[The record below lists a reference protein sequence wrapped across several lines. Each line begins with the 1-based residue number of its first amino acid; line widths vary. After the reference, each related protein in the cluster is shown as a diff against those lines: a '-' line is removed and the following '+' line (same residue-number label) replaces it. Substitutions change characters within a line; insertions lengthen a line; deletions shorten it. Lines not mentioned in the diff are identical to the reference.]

1 MRARDFVM
9 ERRRTWGIGDI
20 TLHFDDFEEG
30 DPPGLDYHRH
40 LRQIER
46 GVSDQER
53 DAILKQLPMVRRPML
68 EFTRGQ
74 EFWLYDP
81 KLDKAVGLRVMD
93 RQSKQYKV
101 KTVLGKKPWR
111 DDYMLTV
118 PGVDPASL
126 QEELVSEIDRR
137 GFLRGL
143 GAAAL
148 AGVGGQ
154 ALAKAPAKYEY
165 VKVQPGDTVYSIARA
180 FSTTPQEIQ
189 RLNRLGPDFQ
199 IEVNQELRVPVP
211 QNTRTIEPQKQKPQP
226 QAQTKTADAAQ
237 PGKKPTSLPT
247 LTGTRAEQIAKQ
259 TALNAGIRG
268 IELAAF
274 LSQIKHETTD
284 FTSMF
289 ERGSKN
295 YFQRMYDI
303 AYRPAKA
310 EKLGNDNVG
319 DGVRYRGRGFIQLT
333 GRDNYRRAGRRLGLD
348 LENNPDLAARPDVA
362 ARVAVLYWKQRVR
375 PNVQDWTNVRQVTL
389 PINGG
394 LNGLADR
401 EQNFRQYVKFYG
413 LGKKT

>member
-1 MRARDFVM
+1 MRARDFIT
-9 ERRRTWGIGDI
+9 ERQRSWGIGDVNLI
-20 TLHFDDFEEG
+20 FDEPGAEE
-30 DPPGLDYHRH
+30 PPEKKYHLRD
-40 LRQIER
+40 RQIER

-81 KLDKAVGLRVMD
+81 KLKKAVGLRVMD
-93 RQSKQYKV
+93 HKNKIYKV
-101 KTVLGKKPWR
+101 ATVFGRLPADSDKV
-111 DDYMLTV
+111 LHV

-126 QEELVSEIDRR
+126 QEGAEWLSEIDRR

-180 FSTTPQEIQ
+180 FGTTPQEIQ
-189 RLNRLGPDFQ
+189 RLNRLGPDFRV
-199 IEVNQELRVPVP
+199 EVNQELRVPVP
-211 QNTRTIEPQKQKPQP
+211 QNVRTIEPGKKPAAP
-226 QAQTKTADAAQ
+226 QAQTKPAAAQ
-237 PGKKPTSLPT
+237 PSKTKSIPT

-259 TALNAGIRG
+259 IALNAGIRG
-268 IELAAF
+268 VELAAF
-274 LSQIKHETTD
+274 LAQIKHESAD
-284 FTSMF
+284 FTDMY

-310 EKLGNDNVG
+310 EKLGNEKVG

-348 LENNPDLAARPDVA
+348 LENNPDLAARPDIA
-362 ARVAVLYWKQRVR
+362 ARIAVLYWKQRVR
-375 PNVQDWTNVRQVTL
+375 PNVKDWTNVRQVTL

-394 LNGLADR
+394 LNGLEDR
-401 EQNFRQYVKFYG
+401 QQNFREYMKFYG
-413 LGKKT
+413 LGGRV